1 MDQKTNVFI
10 WDMDETLILLKSLIT
25 GSYAKAFNGSKD
37 VEKGIEIGK
46 TWENQILRI
55 CDDYFFYEQI
65 EGCNKPYVDAMRE
78 YDDGLDL
85 TDYDFANDGFV
96 ATAFDDDENKKKL
109 AYRHRIIAQKYQKGL
124 RSVFGEKM
132 IRSWDNLYAVTD
144 EYTDKWFTSAR
155 ACVAQCAI
163 GNKDPTP
170 SVELAD
176 PNSDSTSSRVQ
187 NINVIVTSGSLIP
200 SLVKCLLFRLDDLF
214 SYDNV
219 YSSWEVGKYQCFSLI
234 KERFNGPNV
243 QFCAIGDGW
252 EECEASENMQWP
264 FVQMD
269 PGPVTTSQRF
279 PGLNLETLGHYI
291 SVVYGG
297 DSDDEDE

>member
-25 GSYAKAFNGSKD
+25 GSYAKPFNGSKD
-37 VEKGIEIGK
+37 VQKGIEIGK
-46 TWENQILRI
+46 TWENQVLRI

-96 ATAFDDDENKKKL
+96 GTAFDDDDNKKKL
-109 AYRHRIIAQKYQKGL
+109 AYRHRIIAQKYKKGL

-132 IRSWDNLYAVTD
+132 IRSWDNLFAETD
-144 EYTDKWFTSAR
+144 EYTDKWFSSAR
-155 ACVAQCAI
+155 ACVAQCASGI
-163 GNKDPTP
+163 KDSIP
-170 SVELAD
+170 SVRSTDA
-176 PNSDSTSSRVQ
+176 NSDSTSSRVQ

-214 SYDNV
+214 PYENV

-234 KERFNGPNV
+234 KERFNGPDV

-269 PGPVTTSQRF
+269 PGPVTTSHRF
-279 PGLNLETLGHYI
+279 PGLNLEILGHYI

>member
-1 MDQKTNVFI
+1 MDEKKLNVFV

-25 GSYAKAFNGSKD
+25 GAYTKAFNGSKD
-37 VEKGIEIGK
+37 VQKGIEIGK

-65 EGCNKPYVDAMRE
+65 EGCNKPFVDAMRE

-96 ATAFDDDENKKKL
+96 GTAFDDDANKKKL
-109 AYRHRIIAQKYQKGL
+109 AYRHRITAHKYKKGL
-124 RSVFGEKM
+124 RSLFGEKM
-132 IRSWDNLYAVTD
+132 IKSWDNLYEVTD
-144 EYTDKWFTSAR
+144 DLTDKWLSSAR
-155 ACVAQCAI
+155 ACVAQCAS
-163 GNKDPTP
+163 GNKD
-170 SVELAD
+170 SNGSGAE
-176 PNSDSTSSRVQ
+176 

-200 SLVKCLLFRLDDLF
+200 SLVKCLLFRLDDLI

-252 EECEASENMQWP
+252 EECEAAENMQWP
-264 FVQMD
+264 FVQVD
-269 PGPVTTSQRF
+269 PLPVTTSHRF
-279 PGLNLETLGHYI
+279 PGLNLGTLGHYI
-291 SVVYGG
+291 SVVYGDHDG
-297 DSDDEDE
+297 DDDDDDE